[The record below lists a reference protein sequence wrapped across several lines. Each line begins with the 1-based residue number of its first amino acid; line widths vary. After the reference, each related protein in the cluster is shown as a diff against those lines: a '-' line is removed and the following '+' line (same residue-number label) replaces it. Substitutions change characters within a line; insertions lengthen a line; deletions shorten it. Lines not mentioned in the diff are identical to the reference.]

1 MQKESS
7 SSGNH
12 TRARL
17 TFVVGA
23 LLCCA
28 LLTIYPIMR
37 MRIGFRQ
44 FSSEIFHHAHV
55 YPWIPVAIVFYLIG
69 FWLRGVRL
77 KLLASEDAQL
87 TVLTAA
93 NIIGIGHYANN
104 ILPFRLGELVRAAAL
119 TERTG
124 LPLIQSLTIAA
135 CERVFDGL
143 SIVALLLFA
152 AMLLPLNGWMAQ
164 TFQIYCAFFCASI
177 VTLVV
182 LTLIPQLMLNVTTT
196 LTSSTLL
203 GWQNQ
208 ALKVVSEILRGL
220 SFFTSPKRLAFII
233 GLSLMIWGLE
243 ACFFASILPC
253 FSLLLDLPT
262 AAATMGFTNL
272 GIMSPSSPASL
283 GLYQSTCAGAIQSLS
298 GLKSHVTASDT
309 IAAAYALVTHSI
321 YFLVTTLWGFSA
333 LTVYVWR
340 FVVKTRMTLSAR
352 PLESLPATGKVENQ
366 LVLSSRTL
374 KKEEIVAD
382 QFWRLLC
389 EALVGSES
397 LQLAGDKKDEAIAN
411 TSLFVVSQ
419 LSRLSKILRIQL
431 EIGLR
436 VFRSYAFCLNLQ
448 PFCSMSLAKRV
459 AVVEQWAGGPV
470 PLARKMFRPLRSL
483 TLLGFFEESSVNAGL
498 AAKQTADTEESTA
511 HGVVQ

>member
-1 MQKESS
+1 MQGESS
-7 SSGNH
+7 SSGSY
-12 TRARL
+12 TRVRL
-17 TFVVGA
+17 TLVIGG
-23 LLCCA
+23 LLGCL
-28 LLTIYPIMR
+28 LLTIYTIMR
-37 MRIGFRQ
+37 MRVGLGQ
-44 FSSEIFHHAHV
+44 FSGEIFHRV
-55 YPWIPVAIVFYLIG
+55 VTYPWIPAAIGLYLTG
-69 FWLRGVRL
+69 FWLRGMRL
-77 KLLASEDAQL
+77 KLLASEEAQL
-87 TVLTAA
+87 TILTAT
-93 NIIGIGHYANN
+93 NIVGIGHYANN

-135 CERVFDGL
+135 CERIFDGL
-143 SIVALLLFA
+143 SIVALLLSA
-152 AMLLPLNGWMAQ
+152 ATLLPLNGWMEH
-164 TFQIYCAFFCASI
+164 TFQIYCLFFSVSVI
-177 VTLVV
+177 
-182 LTLIPQLMLNVTTT
+182 TLIILSLTPQLTINVTTT
-196 LTSSTLL
+196 LTANTLP

-208 ALKVVSEILRGL
+208 ALKIVSEVLRGL
-220 SFFTSPKRLAFII
+220 SFFTSPRRLIFILL
-233 GLSLMIWGLE
+233 LSLMIWGIE

-253 FSLLLDLPT
+253 FSLPLDLPI

-283 GLYQSTCAGAIQSLS
+283 GLYQSCCASALQVLTA
-298 GLKSHVTASDT
+298 LKFHITAGDTITAS
-309 IAAAYALVTHSI
+309 YALTVHLI
-321 YFLVTTLWGFSA
+321 YFLVTTIWGLTA

-340 FVVKTRMTLSAR
+340 FAIKARMALSAR
-352 PLESLPATGKVENQ
+352 ALEGLPSASKIENQ
-366 LVLSSRTL
+366 LVLASRIV

-389 EALVGSES
+389 EALIGSES
-397 LQLAGDKKDEAIAN
+397 LELAGDKKDEAIAN

-459 AVVEQWAGGPV
+459 NVVEQWASGPV

-483 TLLGFFEESSVNAGL
+483 TLLGFFEESSVNSGL
-498 AAKQTADTEESTA
+498 LAKSAESTA
-511 HGVVQ
+511 QGAVQ